1 MCVVNVGTVDVRRVR
16 TLRLW
21 LSCAVCRS
29 GSAGGPEIDRGFGG
43 SAPSPSLTRD

>member
-21 LSCAVCRS
+21 LSCVP
-29 GSAGGPEIDRGFGG
+29 SAGLGLPAVPRDLGG